1 MAKKDI
7 HPEYHPNA
15 KVTCSCGNSFEI
27 GSTMKAIDTEIC
39 SACHSFYTGKEK
51 ILDSM
56 GQIQKFRQ
64 RLEKKQ
70 TLKKK

>member
-1 MAKKDI
+1 MPKKEI
-7 HPEYHPNA
+7 HPKYYPNV
-15 KVTCSCGNSFEI
+15 KVTCSCGNSFEV
-27 GSTMKAIDTEIC
+27 GSTMESINTEIC

-56 GQIQKFRQ
+56 GQIQKFKK

-70 TLKKK
+70 SK